1 MAKLLLEYGAKLD
14 PNLLLTT
21 INLRWRGPDTGTR
34 ELMTNFLLEGVDPNQ
49 AKSEEWDTPLHL
61 AAFRANRCLVKM
73 LLDAGADR
81 TSVST
86 GWRYPG
92 LTPEQLVLA
101 RNSQGDLSEKWDPI
115 ISLLRS

>member
-1 MAKLLLEYGAKLD
+1 MYLLLCSIFEYIVNNQNIDKKKPPQSYLKVCNTAI
-14 PNLLLTT
+14 PP
-21 INLRWRGPDTGTR
+21 IQ
-34 ELMTNFLLEGVDPNQ
+34 NQ
-49 AKSEEWDTPLHL
+49 AKSEEWGTPLHL

-73 LLDAGADR
+73 LLDAGEDR

-115 ISLLRS
+115 IRLLSS